1 MHVVVAGSGMAVLL
15 EGAAV
20 TNMAVEL
27 TSITRWTAAE
37 SARQL
42 LLYLQS

>member
-20 TNMAVEL
+20 TNMPLVAVDQYGGG
-27 TSITRWTAAE
+27 IDINY
-37 SARQL
+37 QMDGC
-42 LLYLQS
+42 